1 MMKFIP
7 STCWLTWMFMSLVF
21 PVSFVYGAQGQL
33 TIKTPRPAVAP
44 TSPVS
49 PRLPEPLVKP
59 VPQPDLTVESLGWS
73 MPVKQGDRIGSSSQL
88 VISVKNKGQVAS
100 GPFNIKITV
109 SGASADQS
117 ILSGLNGTLPCTALG
132 SKMSRTLK
140 WPEPSAMVW
149 PSGSFSVTAEVDD
162 GSLKINPERAN
173 AKRVMRFTVL
183 PSASFLHPAPQITLS
198 PGKTIKPSEKVGINP
213 HTAGSIHSIAH

>member
-1 MMKFIP
+1 MKFIP

-73 MPVKQGDRIGSSSQL
+73 MPVKQGERIGSSSQL

-140 WPEPSAMVW
+140 WPEPSAMV
-149 PSGSFSVTAEVDD
+149 
-162 GSLKINPERAN
+162 
-173 AKRVMRFTVL
+173 
-183 PSASFLHPAPQITLS
+183 
-198 PGKTIKPSEKVGINP
+198 
-213 HTAGSIHSIAH
+213 